1 MIKEKFKNLKII
13 EKMAINK
20 LAEKYSDEELGHWNM
35 DLVILKNLEESKN
48 FLWWISDKDLP
59 SDYVLKAKAKELHS
73 YWSE

>member
-20 LAEKYSDEELGHWNM
+20 LAEKYSGEELGHWNM

-73 YWSE
+73 YWK

>member
-59 SDYVLKAKAKELHS
+59 SAYVLKAKAKELHS
-73 YWSE
+73 YWK

>member
-1 MIKEKFKNLKII
+1 MIREKFKNLKII

-73 YWSE
+73 YWK

>member
-48 FLWWISDKDLP
+48 FLWWISD
-59 SDYVLKAKAKELHS
+59 
-73 YWSE
+73 

>member
-13 EKMAINK
+13 EKKAINK

-73 YWSE
+73 YWK

>member
-35 DLVILKNLEESKN
+35 DFVILKNLEESKN

-73 YWSE
+73 YWK